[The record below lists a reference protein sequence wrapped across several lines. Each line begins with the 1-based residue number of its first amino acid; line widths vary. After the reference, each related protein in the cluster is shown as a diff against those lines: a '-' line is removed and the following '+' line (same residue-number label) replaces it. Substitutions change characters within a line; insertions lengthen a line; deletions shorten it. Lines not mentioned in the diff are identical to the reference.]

1 MESKNMGCTLKY
13 NMKDLKKIQGK
24 RKTKQTKAR
33 PVKKAKRPVVY
44 GSRINTRV
52 KGKGGVLEENPIH
65 IIDQQVLEIDGEY
78 VKITMLGRF

>member
-1 MESKNMGCTLKY
+1 MGCTLKY

-24 RKTKQTKAR
+24 RTKKTSGTR

-44 GSRINTRV
+44 GNRINTRS
-52 KGKGGVLEENPIH
+52 KENGGVLEENPIH

>member
-1 MESKNMGCTLKY
+1 MGCTLKKY

-24 RKTKQTKAR
+24 RQTKQSKTR
-33 PVKKAKRPVVY
+33 IVKKAKRPVVY
-44 GSRINTRV
+44 GNRINTR
-52 KGKGGVLEENPIH
+52 GTEAGGVLEENPIH

>member
-1 MESKNMGCTLKY
+1 MGCTLKY

-24 RKTKQTKAR
+24 RKVKQAKTR

-52 KGKGGVLEENPIH
+52 KDKGGVLEENPIH